1 MKTWVRMLA
10 TASTTMAL
18 AACGGSGPA
27 DAPSQAADASHVS
40 TTGAPPAARNV
51 PVISPEVSAAAGA
64 INSDPRM
71 RKIVDEW
78 ESAADAQHRY
88 DTHLELTRIAGP
100 SRYESRRAGAIRAR
114 LLGEWGFDAADIVTR
129 DDGTLP
135 GAGLQKVDGLPVY
148 NVCARIKGSYA
159 GTPGAKS
166 YNGQYPKV
174 LVEGHI
180 DSVNPSVLPPA
191 DHPFEPVKLQSM
203 ADAVVSS
210 PEELAALP
218 EELHFD
224 AKGRIIHD
232 AVYERAYRRFDDADA
247 AKKGNALRHY
257 VPGYND
263 DMGNTMTVFQIARM
277 MKKYDIQPVYDV
289 WICGTAGEEGKGNLA
304 GMKQLY
310 GYNQDTGKG
319 NNALNFVADFG
330 VDGSPQ
336 GGTINFV
343 GSYRFQI
350 KYLAPA
356 ELLRKGG
363 VGPSPVDAAAMA
375 AARIAALKTP
385 WDDDHGQP
393 KTTYTVGTMACEPPL
408 ANGVTPSC
416 TMLVDMRSP
425 LLESL
430 NAIRARIEPLFDAG
444 MAQENERFHAAAGS
458 PQAVTLKREWFGDRP
473 PHTNA
478 NPSDVAIQAA
488 WQAAEVVGADKRSE
502 LSPGS
507 GSLNNNVPAA
517 IGVPTINLGM
527 FSTAASGG
535 VHTFYEWGVPGSA
548 DKESKSMYRVM
559 MAALIAAGFHTSDGK
574 VIAPNAEP
582 MGARTTED
590 QY

>member
-1 MKTWVRMLA
+1 MTMETAMMKTWVRILTVAA
-10 TASTTMAL
+10 TTLAL
-18 AACGGSGPA
+18 AACGGNGPA
-27 DAPSQAADASHVS
+27 D
-40 TTGAPPAARNV
+40 TPPAAKNV
-51 PVISPEVSAAAGA
+51 PVISPEVSAAAEA
-64 INSDPRM
+64 IHNDARI
-71 RKIVDEW
+71 RKVVDEW
-78 ESAADAQHRY
+78 QTAADAQYRY
-88 DTHLELTRIAGP
+88 DTHLELARIAGP
-100 SRYESRRAGAIRAR
+100 SRYESRRAEAIQAR
-114 LLGEWGFDAADIVTR
+114 MLGEWGFDAADIMTR
-129 DDGTLP
+129 ADGTLP
-135 GAGLQKVDGLPVY
+135 GAGLQEVDGLPVY

-159 GTPGAKS
+159 GTPGAQS
-166 YNGQYPKV
+166 YKGQYPKV

-180 DSVNPSVLPPA
+180 DSVNPSMLPPA
-191 DHPFEPVKLQSM
+191 DQPFEPVKLQSM

-224 AKGRIIHD
+224 AKGRVIHD
-232 AVYERAYRRFDDADA
+232 EVYERAHRRFDDADA

-263 DMGNTMTVFQIARM
+263 DMGNTMTVLQIARM

-330 VDGSPQ
+330 VDGSPK

-350 KYLAPA
+350 KYQAPA
-356 ELLRKGG
+356 ELLRTGG

-375 AARIAALKTP
+375 VAKIAEIKTP
-385 WDDDHGQP
+385 WDDDKSQP
-393 KTTYTVGTMACEPPL
+393 KTTYTVGTMACEPPN
-408 ANGVTPSC
+408 AKGVTPSC

-430 NAIRARIEPLFDAG
+430 NAIRARIEPSFKAG
-444 MAQENERFHAAAGS
+444 MEQENARFQAAADS
-458 PQAVTLKREWFGDRP
+458 PQAVTLKLEWFGDRP
-473 PHTNA
+473 PHTNT

-488 WQAAEVVGADKRSE
+488 WEAAQVTGVDKQDE
-502 LSPGS
+502 LSSGS

-517 IGVPTINLGM
+517 MGVPTIDLGM
-527 FSTAASGG
+527 FTTAASGG
-535 VHTFYEWGVPGSA
+535 VHTFYEWGVPGNA
-548 DKESKSMYRVM
+548 ELESKRMSRVM
-559 MAALIAAGFHTSDGK
+559 VAALIAAGFHTSDGK
-574 VIAPNAEP
+574 VIAPAAEP
-582 MGARTTED
+582 IGARTTED